1 MKKNILQIINKI
13 TQSWFLSEPLLFST
27 FCTHDLVSNEKLN
40 VPFRTGK
47 KRIEYSPKII
57 ESLNEDTIS
66 ELLKI
71 EIFRILLKHP
81 YQRQPIG
88 ANKAYLTIASDIL
101 LTANF
106 NLNVKLEGVN
116 IIEELAIRLS
126 LLKDSFS
133 HKIKELNNKGDVV
146 YPERIKGFNKIKT
159 NEIQYFLNKNE
170 IENSQEEFIFLKEE
184 DSEHCTI
191 LKKNENHSTK
201 IYSYN
206 ALKVFWE
213 KIFTNDFIF
222 PKELCFEEWY
232 SKIISVMKFTT
243 ENCDEDFM
251 KSKTYS
257 DNSDDEEN
265 KNDNKLQN
273 LEKLSELSSLW
284 EEDEK
289 TQQQINNIID
299 DAEKSSQWGSIGS
312 NIQELIK
319 ANRKVEMNYASI
331 LRHFNSSI
339 ISSKRNLSRT
349 KPNRRFGFDRLGS
362 RYSLSS
368 KLLIAVDISSS
379 ITQENLEYFFSVIN
393 QFFRYGVEQ
402 IDVILFDTTIHG
414 EPIEMKKLFKQI
426 YIEGRGGTDFQ
437 PVADF
442 YCSHKEYDGLIYFTD
457 GFGPHPKFNGRG
469 DVKVLWIF
477 TSKHCY
483 DKGIKWTEKLPNNN
497 ATFIP
502 LPY

>member
-1 MKKNILQIINKI
+1 
-13 TQSWFLSEPLLFST
+13 
-27 FCTHDLVSNEKLN
+27 
-40 VPFRTGK
+40 
-47 KRIEYSPKII
+47 
-57 ESLNEDTIS
+57 
-66 ELLKI
+66 
-71 EIFRILLKHP
+71 
-81 YQRQPIG
+81 
-88 ANKAYLTIASDIL
+88 
-101 LTANF
+101 
-106 NLNVKLEGVN
+106 
-116 IIEELAIRLS
+116 
-126 LLKDSFS
+126 
-133 HKIKELNNKGDVV
+133 
-146 YPERIKGFNKIKT
+146 
-159 NEIQYFLNKNE
+159 
-170 IENSQEEFIFLKEE
+170 
-184 DSEHCTI
+184 
-191 LKKNENHSTK
+191 
-201 IYSYN
+201 
-206 ALKVFWE
+206 
-213 KIFTNDFIF
+213 
-222 PKELCFEEWY
+222 
-232 SKIISVMKFTT
+232 MKFTT

-251 KSKTYS
+251 KSKTYF

-331 LRHFNSSI
+331 LRHFNISI

-402 IDVILFDTTIHG
+402 IDVILFDTKIHG
-414 EPIEMKKLFKQI
+414 EPIEMKKRFKQI

-457 GFGPHPKFNGRG
+457 GFGPHPKFNGRS

>member
-1 MKKNILQIINKI
+1 MMKK
-13 TQSWFLSEPLLFST
+13 T
-27 FCTHDLVSNEKLN
+27 
-40 VPFRTGK
+40 
-47 KRIEYSPKII
+47 
-57 ESLNEDTIS
+57 
-66 ELLKI
+66 
-71 EIFRILLKHP
+71 
-81 YQRQPIG
+81 
-88 ANKAYLTIASDIL
+88 
-101 LTANF
+101 
-106 NLNVKLEGVN
+106 
-116 IIEELAIRLS
+116 
-126 LLKDSFS
+126 
-133 HKIKELNNKGDVV
+133 
-146 YPERIKGFNKIKT
+146 
-159 NEIQYFLNKNE
+159 
-170 IENSQEEFIFLKEE
+170 
-184 DSEHCTI
+184 
-191 LKKNENHSTK
+191 
-201 IYSYN
+201 
-206 ALKVFWE
+206 
-213 KIFTNDFIF
+213 
-222 PKELCFEEWY
+222 
-232 SKIISVMKFTT
+232 
-243 ENCDEDFM
+243 
-251 KSKTYS
+251 
-257 DNSDDEEN
+257 

-331 LRHFNSSI
+331 LRHFNTSI
-339 ISSKRNLSRT
+339 ISSKRNLSRM

-402 IDVILFDTTIHG
+402 IDVILFDTKIHG

-457 GFGPHPKFNGRG
+457 GFGPHPKFNGRS

>member
-27 FCTHDLVSNEKLN
+27 FCTHDIISNEKLSI
-40 VPFRTGK
+40 PFRSGK
-47 KRIEYSPKII
+47 KRIEYSPKIL
-57 ESLNEDTIS
+57 ETLS
-66 ELLKI
+66 ELEIEEFLKF

-106 NLNVKLEGVN
+106 NLNVKLEGLN

-126 LLKDSFS
+126 LLKDSFT
-133 HKIKELNNKGDVV
+133 HKIKELNNEGDVF
-146 YPERIKGFNKIKT
+146 YPERLKGFNKIKT
-159 NEIQYFLNKNE
+159 NEIQDFLNKNE
-170 IENSQEEFIFLKEE
+170 IENSQDKFIFLKEE
-184 DSEHCTI
+184 DYEYCTI

-206 ALKVFWE
+206 ALNVFWE

-251 KSKTYS
+251 KSKTNFE
-257 DNSDDEEN
+257 NSDDEEN

-319 ANRKVEMNYASI
+319 ANRKVEMNYATI

-339 ISSKRNLSRT
+339 ISSNRNLTRM
-349 KPNRRFGFDRLGS
+349 KPNRRFGFERLGS
-362 RYSLSS
+362 RYSFTS

-379 ITQENLEYFFSVIN
+379 ISKENLEYAFSIIN

-402 IDVILFDTTIHG
+402 IDVVLFDTKIHG
-414 EPIEMKKLFKQI
+414 EPIEMKKIVKEIFI
-426 YIEGRGGTDFQ
+426 NSRGGTDFQ

-442 YCSHKEYDGLIYFTD
+442 YCNHKEYDGLIYFTD
-457 GFGPHPKFNGRG
+457 GFGPHPNFDGRN
-469 DVKVLWIF
+469 DINILWIF
-477 TSKHCY
+477 TSKYNY
-483 DKGIKWTEKLPNNN
+483 DKGIKWTSKISNNN
-497 ATFIP
+497 ATYIP